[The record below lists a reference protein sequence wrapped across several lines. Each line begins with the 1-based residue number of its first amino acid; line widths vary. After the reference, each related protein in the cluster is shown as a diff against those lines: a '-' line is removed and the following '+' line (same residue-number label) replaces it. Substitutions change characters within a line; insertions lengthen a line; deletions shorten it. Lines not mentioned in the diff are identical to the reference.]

1 MTPLVRAL
9 SAELLKLRR
18 TLALWM
24 CLIAPATVVV
34 LLVLQMARDGAL
46 DEAPRAPAA
55 ATATEISA
63 EHWRHLPHA
72 MSLDQVLAALGR

>member
-1 MTPLVRAL
+1 MDVQTVWVAVRAL
-9 SAELLKLRR
+9 SV
-18 TLALWM
+18 
-24 CLIAPATVVV
+24 ATG
-34 LLVLQMARDGAL
+34 LLVHTSAPQS
-46 DEAPRAPAA
+46 PRAPAA